1 MRVGA
6 DPELFLKDGSGRFV
20 SAVGKFGGTKKDPK
34 PLATGWPGCFV
45 QEDNVAVEF
54 NIPPCERKD
63 HFTFFINNC
72 IKMIQSQAEQMHLEL
87 AIEPSA
93 EFKDDQLDSEQARS
107 FGCDPDFNVWTM
119 AENPPPRSPNPNLR
133 SAGGHIHLEW
143 GGSDK
148 IGIARAMDLF
158 LGCPSI
164 IYDPDLRR
172 RSLYGKAG
180 AIRFKPYGLE
190 YRTLSN
196 FWINGYTD
204 MIWEQLA
211 QAVEFVMCPLDRD
224 ISKIFNKNLGLRINK
239 CINEA
244 DTEILKSLTKEF
256 GLRY

>member
-6 DPELFLKDGSGRFV
+6 DPEIFLKDHDGRFI
-20 SAVGKFGGTKKDPK
+20 SAVGRFGGTKAKPK
-34 PLATGWPGCFV
+34 PLGRLEGCFV
-45 QEDNVAVEF
+45 QEDSVAVEF
-54 NIPPCERKD
+54 NIPPC
-63 HFTFFINNC
+63 INKSDFKSSIALC
-72 IKMIQSQAEQMHLEL
+72 LSEISLQARHQGLEL

-93 EFKDDQLDSEQARS
+93 EFEDDQLDSEQARS
-107 FGCDPDFNVWTM
+107 FGCDPDFNVWMMT
-119 AENPPPRSPNPNLR
+119 ENPPPRSPNPNLR

-143 GGSDK
+143 PFKDK
-148 IGIARAMDLF
+148 IGIARVLDLF

-164 IYDPDLRR
+164 LYDPDLRR

-180 AIRFKPYGLE
+180 AVRFKPYGLE

-204 MIWEQLA
+204 MIWEQLI
-211 QAVEFVMCPLDRD
+211 QAVSFAVSNPINKM
-224 ISKIFNKNLGLRINK
+224 FNMDLGLRINK

-244 DTEILKSLTKEF
+244 DTGILKSLTKEF

>member
-6 DPELFLKDGSGRFV
+6 DPELFLKDGSGRFI
-20 SAVGKFGGTKKDPK
+20 SAVGKFGGTKREPK
-34 PLATGWPGCFV
+34 PLGRLEGCFV
-45 QEDNVAVEF
+45 QEDNALVEF
-54 NIPPCERKD
+54 NIPPCIDRNAFKS
-63 HFTFFINNC
+63 FIALC
-72 IKMIQSQAEQMHLEL
+72 ISEISLQARHQGYEL
-87 AIEPSA
+87 AIVPSA
-93 EFKDDQLDSEQARS
+93 EFEDDQLDSEQARS

-119 AENPPPRSPNPNLR
+119 SENPPPSSPNRNLR

-143 GGSDK
+143 SGTDK

-164 IYDPDLRR
+164 LYDPDLRR

-180 AIRFKPYGLE
+180 AVRFKPYGVE

-196 FWINGYTD
+196 FWIAGYTD
-204 MIWEQLA
+204 MIWEQLL
-211 QAVEFVMCPLDRD
+211 QAFNFVMWNSENLG
-224 ISKIFNKNLGLRINK
+224 KIFNTTLGARINR

-244 DTEILKSLTKEF
+244 DTGMLKSLTKEF